1 MAVHDH
7 SARLEVVGKEG
18 GMSAETA
25 AEYLKELNSNGRYQR
40 DVY

>member
-1 MAVHDH
+1 MKFRKLGIVF
-7 SARLEVVGKEG
+7 GKEG

-25 AEYLKELNSNGRYQR
+25 AEYLKELKSNGRYQR